1 MYLQS
6 ITSEKPSTLCKTVIL
21 STSFSFGRLWAE
33 SSNCISCPDWNKTK
47 AIVVKEHRQCPWDR
61 KKVLCALGFFVPIAR
76 AITGGFEV
84 KWPLT
89 MTLFPVKSLWVCHWR
104 YCIVT
109 REFWPTTAVIILDLQ
124 RTDIFVAL
132 TRRTGDWYEH
142 NPRLPSQETKTEFV
156 DVTHLKI
163 SVTSG
168 ESSLPMT

>member
-47 AIVVKEHRQCPWDR
+47 AIVIKGPKTIPVR
-61 KKVLCALGFFVPIAR
+61 KKKGCVRPSIIGD
-76 AITGGFEV
+76 FEV
-84 KWPLT
+84 TWPLT
-89 MTLFPVKSLWVCHWR
+89 MNLFPAKSLWVRNWR
-104 YCIVT
+104 YFTVT
-109 REFWPTTAVIILDLQ
+109 RECWPTAAVIILDLQ

>member
-47 AIVVKEHRQCPWDR
+47 AIVVKEHRQCLWDR
-61 KKVLCALGFFVPIAR
+61 KKVVCDLEFFVLIAR
-76 AITGGFEV
+76 TIIGDFVVT
-84 KWPLT
+84 WPFT
-89 MTLFPVKSLWVCHWR
+89 MNLFPAKSLRVRNWC

-109 REFWPTTAVIILDLQ
+109 REFWPTAAVIILDLQ

-132 TRRTGDWYEH
+132 TRWTGDWYEH
-142 NPRLPSQETKTEFV
+142 NPRLPS
-156 DVTHLKI
+156 
-163 SVTSG
+163 
-168 ESSLPMT
+168 